1 MKSILKTKQ
10 LYIDAFGKVP
20 EIIGF
25 LGIDTSN
32 EEFAKNTKSSKGD
45 NVKLD
50 SNEQVKITMTG
61 PYDYYNAH
69 RDRFSWVHKYNVDA
83 LRNLAANGAGQI
95 RTNGRFS
102 FTINYSKVE
111 NGIRNV
117 VDRVSNANNDGKGK
131 WELVDDKIQ
140 IYLVFSLSGGTGSGT
155 FLNTAFLIKDLYG
168 DRCVLQAYAVL
179 PNAFQGCGP
188 YVGPNAYG
196 ALLDADYLMSNT
208 NADHPFE
215 YALFKDDRLT
225 IDKPFDLVY
234 LVDNMNKNG
243 DKYNDANQ
251 LYTMIGQA
259 LLAISGSIGSAST
272 ADLDNFKELIND
284 GSLDIEDK
292 KAWICGL
299 GLCEI
304 LVNTKKLSR
313 KYSIKASQKLVSD
326 MIGHSDLNAIDEIAY
341 SWVNV
346 NNIREHEDDQLLN
359 SLYDLSKIPDSA
371 INSTKADKAENESVS
386 YIKDSV
392 DEAQKIIL
400 KNYGPKLDTV
410 KSKFFEKLSELSK
423 SDGGLTASSAFID
436 KITDYLNIYLAE
448 MNDELKKLNQGIP
461 EKKSSV
467 NDVIEEW
474 KHKKLFSKTD
484 FAGDLS
490 DAQLDYVKC
499 LIEINRHDKAIQ
511 FFSEFKEYVNSFKPA
526 IEETIK
532 RLEGVG
538 KSLRETLSNIE
549 VSGNDVNPFQIDL
562 AASFPID
569 GDKDADCTVS
579 QFAKCLD
586 NEDILSMKDMTTE
599 EITKKISDFT
609 MSLAGANFEDMSV
622 ANIILK
628 MSDDEKRDLFG
639 KALRKAEIVLDV
651 KENGYNNDGLLRNA
665 LYISVAGGEDG
676 AIAQDNVINPML
688 NAMTGT
694 GSNNK
699 LTFAAAP
706 TDKSIMIFRQTG
718 VFPVFQI
725 ATIERQRRDY
735 EKYSERKCFSFD
747 ANLQSKLEDL
757 HYGFTPNQQK
767 EDDVLEMW
775 VKGLILGLIKRD
787 GTRYIVY
794 SPALCKGDGSHDFMY
809 KLRAPEEGKGAEA
822 RWYAYDDFKSNK
834 RLLKSRGDLLSKIQE
849 KEDEMGKK
857 AAKDLYSKIADCNFA
872 TYVEQ
877 YSQVSVVNASTLDG
891 ASYTKTKALIK
902 DEDSYRRSKL
912 VSSLDNR

>member
-32 EEFAKNTKSSKGD
+32 EEFAKNTKSSNGD

-61 PYDYYNAH
+61 PLDYYNAH
-69 RDRFSWVHKYNVDA
+69 RDRFNWVHKYNVQA
-83 LRNLAANGAGQI
+83 LTGLSANGAGQI

-140 IYLVFSLSGGTGSGT
+140 IYLVFSLSGGTGCGT

-179 PNAFQGCGP
+179 PNAFQGCGQF
-188 YVGPNAYG
+188 VGANAYG

-208 NADHPFE
+208 DADHPFE
-215 YALFKDDRLT
+215 YALFDDDRST
-225 IDKPFDLVY
+225 FYKPFDLVY

-259 LLAISGSIGSAST
+259 LLAISGSIGSAS
-272 ADLDNFKELIND
+272 AQAMDNFKQLMID

-292 KAWICGL
+292 KAWISGF

-313 KYSIKASQKLVSD
+313 KYSIKASQKLVSN

-359 SLYDLSKIPDSA
+359 SLYDFSKIPDSA
-371 INSTKADKAENESVS
+371 INSTKADKAESESAS

-392 DEAQKIIL
+392 DEAQKIIS

-490 DAQLDYVKC
+490 DAQFDYVKC
-499 LIEINRHDKAIQ
+499 LIEINRHDKASQ
-511 FFSEFKEYVNSFKPA
+511 FFSEFKEYVNSFKSA
-526 IEETIK
+526 IDETIK

-549 VSGNDVNPFQIDL
+549 ISGNDVNPFQIDL

-609 MSLAGANFEDMSV
+609 MGLAGANFEDMSV

-628 MSDDEKRDLFG
+628 MTDDEKRDLFG

-651 KENGYNNDGLLRNA
+651 KENGYTNAGSLRNA
-665 LYISVAGGEDG
+665 LYISVAGGKDG
-676 AIAQDNVINPML
+676 AIAQDDVINLML
-688 NAMTGT
+688 EAET
-694 GSNNK
+694 GSTK
-699 LTFAAAP
+699 PTFAAAP

-872 TYVEQ
+872 AYVEQ